1 VSAPTFIAGWQSCH
15 HCVTFVIETAAIRV
29 LLSRR
34 VEKSEENLQKTV
46 LIGNTYGPKQ
56 GNTIAFFVRDKR
68 DVKFNRFGASLAVYF
83 VFATDCA
90 KKCAKKTH
98 TKRVLGLHI
107 VAMDSILFSN
117 KVY

>member
-1 VSAPTFIAGWQSCH
+1 
-15 HCVTFVIETAAIRV
+15 VTFVIETAAIRV

-68 DVKFNRFGASLAVYF
+68 DVKFNVQAQDQDAHLPGAEQSAKVAEHPTWRKNVRFL
-83 VFATDCA
+83 
-90 KKCAKKTH
+90 
-98 TKRVLGLHI
+98 
-107 VAMDSILFSN
+107 
-117 KVY
+117 